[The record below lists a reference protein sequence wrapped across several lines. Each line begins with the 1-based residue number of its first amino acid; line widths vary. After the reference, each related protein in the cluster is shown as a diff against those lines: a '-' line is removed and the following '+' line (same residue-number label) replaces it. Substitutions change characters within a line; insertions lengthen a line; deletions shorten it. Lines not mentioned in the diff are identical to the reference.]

1 MKTYKQRLIEVRKAD
16 DPQELLKALWN
27 YISFPIRLP
36 NRPHQE
42 ELLSQAILFS
52 MQVEDPYFAM
62 KDLSFSGYRWGN
74 GRRKI
79 YLTHGW
85 SSKAADFTEI
95 ITALL
100 ELEDVQII
108 AFDAIA
114 NGSSEGELSN
124 LMLYVKPLE
133 TIIKQYGM
141 PEVLIGHSL
150 GAMANVVALE
160 AFEQK
165 PDLLISITPV
175 VELADNFTGM
185 MNHAGVKAEDQLR
198 WFQDFYDYYKF
209 PVSYFDMKSLYA
221 ALPNTKHLV
230 FYDSIDEMLPYPQLE
245 VFLKQ
250 HPEIETRDF
259 NGAGHYRILRDAGLI
274 DALTA
279 QTKTFR

>member
-42 ELLSQAILFS
+42 ELLSQAIRFS

-62 KDLSFSGYRWGN
+62 KDLSFSSYRWGN
-74 GRRKI
+74 GVRKI

-133 TIIKQYGM
+133 GIIKQYGM

-150 GAMANVVALE
+150 GAMANVVADR
-160 AFEQK
+160 K
-165 PDLLISITPV
+165 SV
-175 VELADNFTGM
+175 V
-185 MNHAGVKAEDQLR
+185 
-198 WFQDFYDYYKF
+198 
-209 PVSYFDMKSLYA
+209 
-221 ALPNTKHLV
+221 
-230 FYDSIDEMLPYPQLE
+230 
-245 VFLKQ
+245 
-250 HPEIETRDF
+250 
-259 NGAGHYRILRDAGLI
+259 
-274 DALTA
+274 
-279 QTKTFR
+279 